1 MTGATGNIYVG
12 LHEFADMAF
21 LLHFLR
27 PSDIFLDVGAN
38 VGSYTVL
45 ASAVVGAKSVSI
57 EPDPD
62 TVCALKRNIDANEIS
77 EKVTVRAV
85 AVGAEEGE
93 LSFTIGLDTMN
104 RAAHAGDAAVRI
116 VKQVRLDT
124 LTADAPALIKLDVE
138 GHEEQVFRGASATV
152 TQPELKALL
161 IETVTDEMLRALDR
175 AGFER
180 AYYDPF
186 TRALGSQPPSVAA
199 INSLFVRDKPF
210 VAERLQKADPF
221 HVLDQA
227 V

>member
-138 GHEEQVFRGASATV
+138 GTRSRCSGGH
-152 TQPELKALL
+152 P
-161 IETVTDEMLRALDR
+161 LR
-175 AGFER
+175 
-180 AYYDPF
+180 
-186 TRALGSQPPSVAA
+186 
-199 INSLFVRDKPF
+199 
-210 VAERLQKADPF
+210 
-221 HVLDQA
+221 
-227 V
+227 